1 MFAVAAARQHNRAA
15 GKSCRS
21 NRNREPDVSPTQPVR
36 VGIVGAGAVG
46 SRVARQLAGT
56 PGVSVLLAAQDRGTA
71 HQVASGI
78 GSAVRVV
85 EDIHDEDDLDAVV
98 LATPVP
104 HVALAERFLMQGTSV
119 VSISD
124 DRDDVW
130 RLWGLDDL
138 AIERNV
144 SLVIGAGFAPGLSC
158 LLARHAARTLTH
170 VDEIHIAKHGT
181 GGPACARQHHRA
193 LRSTAS
199 IWRDG
204 DWRSRAGGSGR
215 ELCWF
220 PDPIGAHDCYNAE
233 LPDPFLLLRAFPEVA
248 RISARVSATR
258 RDRLTSRL
266 PMLRKPHVEGAL
278 GAVRVEVRGLRDGQR
293 FAEVVGAIDRP
304 AVAAAAVTAVAVL
317 RLAVPKE
324 QVGAIVLS
332 SERID
337 TQGFLVD
344 LAARGI
350 RAARFTGRL

>member
-1 MFAVAAARQHNRAA
+1 MTSA
-15 GKSCRS
+15 
-21 NRNREPDVSPTQPVR
+21 QPLR

-46 SRVARQLAGT
+46 SRVARQLAAT
-56 PGVSVLLAAQDRGTA
+56 PGVSVVLAAQHRGTA

-78 GSAVRVV
+78 GSAVTVV
-85 EDIHDEDDLDAVV
+85 NDIHDEVGLDAVV

-104 HVALAERFLMQGTSV
+104 QVALAERFLMAGTSV
-119 VSISD
+119 VSLSD

-138 AIERNV
+138 AVELGAT
-144 SLVIGAGFAPGLSC
+144 LVIGAGFAPGLSC
-158 LLARHAARTLTH
+158 LLARHAAQTFTH

-204 DWRSRAGGSGR
+204 DWRNRAGGSGR

-233 LPDPFLLLRAFPEVA
+233 LPDPFLLLRAFPDVA

-258 RDRLTSRL
+258 RDRLTARL
-266 PMLRKPHVEGAL
+266 PMLRKPHIEGAL
-278 GAVRVEVRGLRDGQR
+278 GAVRVEVRGVRNGERQ
-293 FAEVVGAIDRP
+293 AEVLGAVDRP
-304 AVAAAAVTAVAVL
+304 AVAAAAVAAVAVL
-317 RLAVPKE
+317 RLAIPKKHL
-324 QVGAIVLS
+324 GALVLS
-332 SERID
+332 SESVD
-337 TQGFLVD
+337 TEGFLVD

-350 RAARFTGRL
+350 LAARFTGRLKSVQ

>member
-1 MFAVAAARQHNRAA
+1 MTPIQL
-15 GKSCRS
+15 
-21 NRNREPDVSPTQPVR
+21 VR
-36 VGIVGAGAVG
+36 VGIMGAGAVG

-56 PGVSVLLAAQDRGTA
+56 PGVSVVLAAQDRGTSY
-71 HQVASGI
+71 QVASGI
-78 GSAVRVV
+78 GSAVTVV
-85 EDIHDEDDLDAVV
+85 DAMHEELGLDAVV

-104 HVALAERFLMQGTSV
+104 HVSLAERFLMAGTSV

-138 AIERNV
+138 AVERGV
-144 SLVIGAGFAPGLSC
+144 TLVIGAGFAPGLSC
-158 LLARHAARTLTH
+158 LLARHAAETFTY

-215 ELCWF
+215 ELSWF
-220 PDPIGAHDCYNAE
+220 PDPVGAHDCYNAE
-233 LPDPFLLLRAFPEVA
+233 LPDPFLLLRAFPDVA
-248 RISARVSATR
+248 RISARLSATR
-258 RDRLTSRL
+258 RDRLTARL

-278 GAVRVEVRGLRDGQR
+278 GAVRVEVRGVRNGERQ
-293 FAEVVGAIDRP
+293 AEVLGAIDRP
-304 AVAAAAVTAVAVL
+304 AVAAAAVAAVAVL
-317 RLAVPKE
+317 RLAIPKE
-324 QVGAIVLS
+324 QPGAVVLS
-332 SERID
+332 SDRID
-337 TQGFLVD
+337 THGFLVD

-350 RAARFTGRL
+350 RAARFTGRV